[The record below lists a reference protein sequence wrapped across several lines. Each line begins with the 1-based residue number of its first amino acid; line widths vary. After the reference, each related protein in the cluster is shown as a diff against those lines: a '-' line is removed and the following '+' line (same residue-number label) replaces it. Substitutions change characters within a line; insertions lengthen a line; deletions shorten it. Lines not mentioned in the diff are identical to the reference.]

1 MSSTKE
7 HEFFSLENVHSSKQ
21 LGVTRERESLA
32 DYIRRVRQ
40 EKGLS
45 LNQVRVHS
53 GYKIANSYISRI
65 ENGEV
70 TNVGLEKLR
79 LLAKGLGV
87 VEDEIFAVARGISLS
102 TREVFDS
109 EIYLMLKGYDEL
121 SDMDKAELLPTVRM
135 LAAEIRRRK
144 PKSPRPPKKAP
155 EPERLP
161 IIDTRV
167 TPVGGYP
174 AAEVVSLSKRGGKK

>member
-1 MSSTKE
+1 MLENMSSTKE

-21 LGVTRERESLA
+21 LSVTRERETLA
-32 DYIRRVRQ
+32 DYVRRVRQ

-70 TNVGLEKLR
+70 TNVGLEKLS

-87 VEDEIFAVARGISLS
+87 VEDEIFAVARGKSVSGDPQLS
-102 TREVFDS
+102 ESKLLEYFRTLSPESQDVLMAYAEMMSVRDSGKGRRIQLDMTAAPATRQRE
-109 EIYLMLKGYDEL
+109 
-121 SDMDKAELLPTVRM
+121 
-135 LAAEIRRRK
+135 
-144 PKSPRPPKKAP
+144 KKRA
-155 EPERLP
+155 
-161 IIDTRV
+161 
-167 TPVGGYP
+167 
-174 AAEVVSLSKRGGKK
+174 